1 MTDTGLARRAE
12 SAVGVFLDRIAR
24 ALAMIGGLILVG
36 LALMTVASVLGRA
49 FIFAGLS
56 PIKGDYEL
64 VEMGCAIAIFC
75 FLPLCQLR
83 RGHVTVDVFVNAFP
97 VRARLFLTLLGN
109 VALFLAAG
117 LIAWRLWLG
126 TIDKLSY
133 GEETYELGLSLGY
146 GYSAA
151 MVGAVTFAVVAA
163 YTVWRSINEL
173 IAGEEPH

>member
-1 MTDTGLARRAE
+1 MSSAGIAPDAEAAIGDVLERVARTLAI
-12 SAVGVFLDRIAR
+12 V
-24 ALAMIGGLILVG
+24 GGLILVG
-36 LALMTVASVLGRA
+36 LALMTVASILGRA

-56 PIKGDYEL
+56 PIKGDYEM

-83 RGHVTVDVFVNAFP
+83 RGHVTVDVFINLFP
-97 VRARLFLTLLGN
+97 TRVRIFLSLLGN

-133 GEETYELGLSLGY
+133 GEETYELGLPLGY
-146 GYSAA
+146 AYTAA
-151 MVGAVTFAVVAA
+151 MVGAVLFAVVAF
-163 YTVWRSINEL
+163 YTVWRSLNEM
-173 IAGEEPH
+173 IVGEEPL

>member
-1 MTDTGLARRAE
+1 MVGSFLEQVARTLAI
-12 SAVGVFLDRIAR
+12 V
-24 ALAMIGGLILVG
+24 GGLILVG
-36 LALMTVASVLGRA
+36 LALMTVCSILGRA

-56 PIKGDYEL
+56 PIKGDYEM

-83 RGHVTVDVFVNAFP
+83 RGHVTVDVFTNLFP
-97 VRARLFLTLLGN
+97 PRVRIFLSLLGN

-133 GEETYELGLSLGY
+133 GEETYELGLPLGY
-146 GYSAA
+146 AYTAA
-151 MVGAVTFAVVAA
+151 MIGAVLFAVVAF
-163 YTVWRSINEL
+163 YTVWRSLNEM
-173 IAGEEPH
+173 IAGEEPL